1 MRDELD
7 KYKVFTRRGL
17 ILNSIKLLLF
27 STILGRYFYLQ
38 VIKSDKYSALSDKNR
53 LKFMIIPAERGKIF
67 DRANQEITSTTRKF
81 RLILSPYEIKNLSTI
96 RPIVEKVLDRP
107 LNFTDEEL
115 KRKLLK
121 RSKNEPLILEEN
133 IAWKD
138 LVKVNEQIEILPGID
153 VAESSVRVYLQGEAT
168 SHVTGYIS
176 TPTEEELEKLELP
189 FFNDLKIG
197 KCGLELSF
205 DSHLRGEPGARKA
218 EVNVHGRFVREI
230 AKKEATPGQNLQTT
244 IDLGLQTFIHQLF
257 KQKNINGSAVVMNV
271 KTGEV
276 LALYSSPTFDP
287 NQFIDGVSKDYWNAL
302 NADPQHPLTNNAI
315 SVMYP
320 PGSTFKP
327 ITALAG
333 LAHGIDPHKKFFC
346 SGEFV
351 VGDRTFRCW
360 KPGGHGNIDLVQA
373 ISQSCNP
380 YFYNIGQTIGIE
392 SIAAMARK
400 MGYGTK
406 TNIELPFELNGLI
419 PDIEWKKKVK
429 KSAWFKGDTINVSIG
444 QGDVLITPM
453 QLAMLVSRIATGK
466 QIFPK
471 LIMDKTIDYPELDL
485 NPEHL
490 ALVRK
495 GMEFAVNDP
504 LGAASRHSLKDQ
516 KINFAGKTGT
526 AQVAALKFKNKNAS
540 LRHHALFMSFA
551 PVEDPEY
558 SVAVVVKHGEAGAKA
573 AAPIAKQI
581 YLKLFHKK
589 TELDIDLDDDDIEED
604 VVE

>member
-17 ILNSIKLLLF
+17 ILNSLKLLLF
-27 STILGRYFYLQ
+27 TTILGRYFYLQ

-67 DRANQEITSTTRKF
+67 DRLDKEITSTARKF
-81 RLILSPYEIKNLSTI
+81 RLTLSPYEIKNFAAI
-96 RPIVEKVLDRP
+96 RPEIEKVLGRP

-121 RSKNEPLILEEN
+121 RSKNESLILEDN
-133 IAWKD
+133 ISWED
-138 LVKVNEQIEILPGID
+138 LVKVNERIEILPGID
-153 VAESSVRVYLQGEAT
+153 VVESSVRMYLQGEAT
-168 SHVTGYIS
+168 SHITGYIS
-176 TPTEEELEKLELP
+176 APTEEELQKLELP
-189 FFNDLKIG
+189 FFNDLRIG
-197 KCGLELSF
+197 KSGLELSF

-218 EVNVHGRFVREI
+218 EVNVYGRFVREI
-230 AKKEATPGQNLQTT
+230 ARKEATAGQNLRTT
-244 IDLGLQTFIHQLF
+244 IDLNLQTFIHRLF
-257 KQKNINGSAVVMNV
+257 KQKNINGSAVVMNA
-271 KTGEV
+271 KSGEV

-302 NADPQHPLTNNAI
+302 NMDPQHPLTNNAI
-315 SVMYP
+315 SVLYP

-333 LAHGIDPHKKFFC
+333 LAYGVDPHKKFFC

-351 VGDRTFRCW
+351 VGNRAFRCW
-360 KPGGHGNIDLVQA
+360 KAGGHGNIDLVQA

-392 SIAAMARK
+392 NIATMARR
-400 MGYGTK
+400 MGYGIK
-406 TNIELPFELNGLI
+406 TGIELPFEQNGLI
-419 PDIEWKKKVK
+419 PDVEWKKKTK
-429 KSAWFKGDTINVSIG
+429 NSAWFKGDTINVSIG
-444 QGDVLITPM
+444 QGDVLITPL
-453 QLAMLVSRIATGK
+453 QLAMLASRIATGK
-466 QIFPK
+466 QIFPQ
-471 LIMDKTIDYPELDL
+471 LISDKVADFPDLDL
-485 NPEHL
+485 NHDHL

-495 GMEFAVNDP
+495 GMEFAVNDSN
-504 LGAASRHSLKDQ
+504 GAARRHSLKDQ
-516 KINFAGKTGT
+516 QIIFAGKTGT
-526 AQVAALKFKNKNAS
+526 AQVAALKFKNKSAN

-551 PVEDPEY
+551 PAENPEY
-558 SVAVVVKHGEAGAKA
+558 VVTVVVKHGEAGAKA

-589 TELDIDLDDDDIEED
+589 TELDIDLDDDTEDEIIE
-604 VVE
+604 